1 MHLLQRLTFSRWEV
15 SLWVSISTSEE
26 LFCLPIGHFYVGYSS
41 NYHGT
46 ISDISNLRKS
56 VFQFS
61 LWEQSRLA
69 KAEWQKQ
76 ESNDGHISSNQ
87 EAEMDESFA

>member
-15 SLWVSISTSEE
+15 SLWVSISTSGE
-26 LFCLPIGHFYVGYSS
+26 LFCLPIGHIYVGYSS
-41 NYHGT
+41 DCRGT

-56 VFQFS
+56 VFWLH
-61 LWEQSRLA
+61 LWEQSRLGEV
-69 KAEWQKQ
+69 EWQKQ